1 MQKQFTPCP
10 ACGALG
16 EVNCTCQFCGTTITL
31 KEGTIATDSRI
42 VKQRTVTPQQ
52 YAEKIT
58 LYHNVEPVG
67 LLKIVSIGKEY
78 GVVNLNG
85 DLIYP
90 LGSDE
95 INIVNENTIELGYTY
110 ETTLKDA
117 STYWDNYKQE
127 WKHEGEKKYKRFI
140 ITKYFNLETCI
151 YADKCGFIKDK
162 EDPNKLYRV
171 NVNKNWEPMQT
182 YINIEEKKHSFEYAE
197 SIEIKNIDRQLYL
210 LHNGNECSLWLT
222 LNFNSTDIKFYTKYG
237 NYDNIINNKP
247 EAPICVL
254 NGIKKDYKIKENKN
268 NTQIILKT
276 LNNNEVVLNLS
287 HKGAFNNKIIDHYIK
302 DIFKEWRNATKVDKI
317 KDIKK
322 DITLDPNL
330 LKQIEKYIK
339 EIKSNPNINKY
350 LEIYLLEEHPIFFI
364 ENNTI
369 CTHLPNKPGVS
380 LTTAIDFMA
389 EEQWEVFEDSQIYTI
404 FNDCDEFSNIHIDFS
419 FDVKSLCATI
429 QYLAKIYSC
438 PITNITIKQSKY
450 NIPKELSNGSI
461 ALLCVLGIIL
471 IFIAVIFF
479 LFGFEHSEMFG
490 VAAVCAI
497 TGVYLLIKASNE
509 EYRTL

>member
-16 EVNCTCQFCGTTITL
+16 EVNSTCQFCGTTIIL
-31 KEGTIATDSRI
+31 KEGTIATNSRV

-95 INIVNENTIELGYTY
+95 INIVNENTIELGYT
-110 ETTLKDA
+110 EKEKIRDA
-117 STYWDNYKQE
+117 STSWDDWSQK
-127 WKHEGEKKYKRFI
+127 WKHNEELVFNVFHTTR
-140 ITKYFNLETCI
+140 YFNLETCM
-151 YADKCGFIKDK
+151 YADTLGLIKDK
-162 EDPNKLYRV
+162 KDPNKLYRV
-171 NVNKNWEPMQT
+171 DVKKNWEPKHT
-182 YINIEEKKHSFEYAE
+182 YINLEGEKQSFEYAE
-197 SIEIKNIDRQLYL
+197 AIELKDVYTKLFL
-210 LHNGNECSLWLT
+210 LHKGNEVSLWLAC
-222 LNFNSTDIKFYTKYG
+222 DKKRKGDYVIDGIQKYYRIEKQ
-237 NYDNIINNKP
+237 N
-247 EAPICVL
+247 E
-254 NGIKKDYKIKENKN
+254 

-276 LNNNEVVLNLS
+276 LNNIEVALTLAESDNECS
-287 HKGAFNNKIIDHYIK
+287 ID
-302 DIFKEWRNATKVDKI
+302 DIYKEWNNITKDGIKRITKNISLDTNLLTQIEAYITKVK
-317 KDIKK
+317 
-322 DITLDPNL
+322 T
-330 LKQIEKYIK
+330 
-339 EIKSNPNINKY
+339 NPNINKY

-404 FNDCDEFSNIHIDFS
+404 FNDCDEFSNMHIDFS

-461 ALLCVLGIIL
+461 ALLYVLGIIL

-497 TGVYLLIKASNE
+497 TGVYLLIKASNKD
-509 EYRTL
+509 Y